1 MRTGIRKDRYAEAA
15 QLADRLGHILRSRSE
30 GRAMQK
36 VLVDL
41 KNCYGIKS
49 LKAQFDFSKARSVA
63 IYAPNGAMK
72 SSFAQTFM
80 DVATSESSRDR
91 IFPKRV
97 TSRKITDQQNND
109 LKSENV
115 VVLRPYDEVFG
126 DADRVST
133 LLVDRAL
140 RTEYEKL
147 LKDIEEAKE
156 TFLSA
161 IREVA
166 GSKRLREEE
175 ISSTF
180 TKSTEEFYGA
190 LVRAKQEVL
199 DQTDAPYAA
208 IKFDRVFDDKILAF
222 LGTKDFK
229 TALQDY
235 IEKYDQLISASQ
247 YFHKGTFNYYNAATV
262 AKNLAANGFFKA
274 KHTVTLTGGEKI
286 EITNEKELEAL
297 IQKEKDVI
305 TNDASLRK
313 KFAEIEK
320 QLEKNIDLRNFHAYL
335 LENEILLPKL
345 SNIERFKEELLK
357 SYFKTKVELYLDLVD
372 RYLKTEK
379 RKKEI
384 EEAAGRQRT
393 QWEQVIEIF
402 NSRFFVPFTLVA
414 KNKVAVML
422 KEHTP
427 LNLTFSFRD
436 GPDEAVLER
445 DALLTALSTGEKKAL
460 YVLNII
466 FEVEARNKA
475 KQDTIFV
482 IDDIADS
489 FDYKNKYAIIE
500 YLRDISDVPYF
511 SQIILTHNF
520 DFFRTVSSRF
530 VPRDNCYM
538 AFKTEKGLLLDKAE
552 GVTNIFVKDW
562 KKEFFSDT
570 KKKVASIPF
579 IRNMIEYTRGTTDP
593 EYIKLS
599 CLLHWKEPDTGKIT
613 IGELDKAFQSV
624 FGGTEKSPDAGKPV
638 AQVMADTVADCLKAP
653 HGFNFENKIVLS
665 IAIRLLAEEYMIKRI
680 ADPAFVK
687 GITSSQTGKLYGK
700 FKEKFAAEEATI
712 RVLQKVILMTP
723 ESIHLNSFMYEPI
736 LDMSDDHL
744 RRLYGDMLRL

>member
-1 MRTGIRKDRYAEAA
+1 
-15 QLADRLGHILRSRSE
+15 
-30 GRAMQK
+30 MQK
-36 VLVDL
+36 ILVDL
-41 KNCYGIKS
+41 QNCYGIKS
-49 LKAQFDFSKARSVA
+49 LKAEFDFSKTRSVA

-80 DVATSESSRDR
+80 DVATGESSRDR

-97 TSRKITDQQNND
+97 TGRKITDHENKE
-109 LKSENV
+109 LKSGDV

-126 DADRVST
+126 DADKVST

-147 LKDIEEAKE
+147 IKGIEDGKE
-156 TFLSA
+156 TFLKA
-161 IREVA
+161 IREVSE
-166 GSKRLREEE
+166 SKRLGEEE

-180 TKSTEEFYGA
+180 TKSTEEFYVA
-190 LVRAKQEVL
+190 LVRVKQEVI
-199 DQTDAPYAA
+199 DQADAPYAD
-208 IKFDRVFDDKILAF
+208 IKFDRIFDDKILSF
-222 LGTKDFK
+222 LATKDFK

-235 IEKYDQLISASQ
+235 IQKYDQLISASQ
-247 YFHKGTFNYYNAATV
+247 YFQKGTFNYYNAATV
-262 AKNLAANGFFKA
+262 AKNLSANGFFKA
-274 KHTVTLTGGEKI
+274 KHTVTLTGGERI
-286 EITNEKELEAL
+286 EIKSEKELEAL
-297 IQKEKDVI
+297 IQKEKDAI
-305 TNDASLRK
+305 TNDADLRK
-313 KFAEIEK
+313 KFADIEK
-320 QLEKNIDLRNFHAYL
+320 QLERNIDLRNFHAYL
-335 LENEILLPKL
+335 LENEVLLPKL
-345 SNIERFKEELLK
+345 ENIERFKEELLK
-357 SYFKTKVELYLDLVD
+357 SYFKAKSELYLNLVES
-372 RYLKTEK
+372 YLETEK

-384 EEAAGRQRT
+384 EEAAGQQRT

-402 NSRFFVPFTLVA
+402 NNRFFVPFTLVA
-414 KNKVAVML
+414 KNKIAVML
-422 KEHTP
+422 RENTP
-427 LNLTFSFRD
+427 LNLSFSFRD
-436 GPDEAVLER
+436 GTDEAMLER

-466 FEVEARNKA
+466 FEVEARIKS

-500 YLRDISDVPYF
+500 YLRDISEVPHF

-530 VPRDNCYM
+530 VHRNNCYM
-538 AFKTEKGLLLDKAE
+538 AFKTEKGLILDKAE

-562 KKEFFSDT
+562 KKEFFTDA

-579 IRNMIEYTRGTTDP
+579 IRNMIEYTRGPTDL
-593 EYIKLS
+593 EYIKLTS
-599 CLLHWKEPDTGKIT
+599 LLHWKDPDTGKLT

-624 FGGTEKSPDAGKPV
+624 FGGTDKSVDAAKPV
-638 AQVMADTVADCLKAP
+638 AQVMADTVADCLNAP

-665 IAIRLLAEEYMIKRI
+665 IAIRLLAEQYMIKRI

-687 GITSSQTGKLYGK
+687 GITSNQTGKLFGK
-700 FKEKFAAEEATI
+700 FKEMYGAEEATI

-736 LDMSDDHL
+736 LDMSDEHL
-744 RRLYGDMLRL
+744 RRLYSEMLKL

>member
-1 MRTGIRKDRYAEAA
+1 MEKI
-15 QLADRLGHILRSRSE
+15 
-30 GRAMQK
+30 
-36 VLVDL
+36 LVDL
-41 KNCYGIKS
+41 QNCYGIKH
-49 LKAQFDFSKARSVA
+49 LKAEFDFSKTRSAA

-80 DVATSESSRDR
+80 DVANAETSRDR

-97 TSRKITDQQNND
+97 TSRKIVDQQNKE
-109 LKSENV
+109 LKPENV

-126 DADRVST
+126 DSGKVST

-147 LKDIEEAKE
+147 VGEIEEAKE
-156 TFLSA
+156 IFLKAMKDLS
-161 IREVA
+161 
-166 GSKRLREEE
+166 GSKRLGEEE

-180 TKSTEEFYGA
+180 TKSTEEFYVA
-190 LVRAKQEVL
+190 LVRVRQEVI
-199 DQTDAPYAA
+199 DQPDAPYAD

-222 LGTKDFK
+222 LATKDFK

-235 IEKYDQLISASQ
+235 IQKYDQLISASK
-247 YFHKGTFNYYNAATV
+247 YFQKGTFNYYNAATV

-274 KHTVTLTGGEKI
+274 KHTVTLSGGERI
-286 EITNEKELEAL
+286 EIKNEKELEAI
-297 IQKEKDVI
+297 IQKEKDAI
-305 TNDASLRK
+305 TNDEDLRK

-320 QLEKNIDLRNFHAYL
+320 QLERNVDLRNFHAYL
-335 LENEILLPKL
+335 LENEILLSKL
-345 SNIERFKEELLK
+345 ENIERFKEELLK
-357 SYFKTKVELYLDLVD
+357 SYFKTKSELYLHLVD
-372 RYLKTEK
+372 RYLVSEK

-384 EEAAGRQRT
+384 EEAAGKQRT

-422 KEHTP
+422 NENTP
-427 LNLTFSFRD
+427 LSLSFSFKD
-436 GPDEAVLER
+436 GAEEAVLDR
-445 DALLTALSTGEKKAL
+445 GALLTALSTGEKKAL

-466 FEVEARNKA
+466 FEVEARISS

-500 YLRDISDVPYF
+500 YLRDISDVPHF

-530 VPRDNCYM
+530 VHRSNCYM
-538 AFKTEKGLLLDKAE
+538 AFKTESGLILDKAE

-562 KKEFFSDT
+562 KKEFFSDA

-579 IRNMIEYTRGTTDP
+579 IRNMIEYTRGPADP
-593 EYIKLS
+593 EYLKLTS
-599 CLLHWKEPDTGKIT
+599 LLHWKEPDTGKIT

-624 FGGTEKSPDAGKPV
+624 FGGTDKSVDASKPV
-638 AQVMADTVADCLKAP
+638 AQVMADTVAECLKAS

-665 IAIRLLAEEYMIKRI
+665 IAIRLLAEQYMIKRI
-680 ADPAFVK
+680 ADPSFV
-687 GITSSQTGKLYGK
+687 GAIRSSQTGKLFGR
-700 FKEKFAAEEATI
+700 FKEKFATEEMSI

-744 RRLYGDMLRL
+744 RRLYSEMLKL

>member
-1 MRTGIRKDRYAEAA
+1 
-15 QLADRLGHILRSRSE
+15 
-30 GRAMQK
+30 MQK
-36 VLVDL
+36 ILVDL
-41 KNCYGIKS
+41 QNCYGIKD
-49 LKAQFDFSKARSVA
+49 LQAEFDFSKTRSVA

-80 DVATSESSRDR
+80 DVATGESSRDR

-97 TSRKITDQQNND
+97 TSRKITDHQNKE

-126 DADRVST
+126 DADKVST

-140 RTEYEKL
+140 RMEYEKL
-147 LKDIEEAKE
+147 IKDLEEAKE
-156 TFLSA
+156 IFLKA
-161 IREVA
+161 IREVS
-166 GSKRLREEE
+166 GSKRLGEEE

-180 TKSTEEFYGA
+180 TKSTEEFYVA
-190 LVRAKQEVL
+190 LVRVKQEVL
-199 DQTDAPYAA
+199 DQPDAPYAH

-222 LGTKDFK
+222 LATKDFK
-229 TALQDY
+229 SALQDY
-235 IEKYDQLISASQ
+235 IQKYDQLISASQ
-247 YFHKGTFNYYNAATV
+247 YFQKGTFNYYNAATV

-274 KHTVTLTGGEKI
+274 KHTITLTGGERI
-286 EITNEKELEAL
+286 EIKDEKELEAL
-297 IQKEKDVI
+297 IQKEKDAI
-305 TNDASLRK
+305 TNDGDLRK

-345 SNIERFKEELLK
+345 ANIERFKEELFK
-357 SYFKTKVELYLDLVD
+357 SYFKTQSELYLNLLEQ
-372 RYLKTEK
+372 YLKTDK

-414 KNKVAVML
+414 KNKIAVML
-422 KEHTP
+422 KENTP
-427 LNLTFSFRD
+427 LNLSFSFRD
-436 GPDEAVLER
+436 GTDEAVLER

-466 FEVEARNKA
+466 FEVEARIKS

-489 FDYKNKYAIIE
+489 FDYKNKYAIVE
-500 YLRDISDVPYF
+500 YLRDISEVPHF

-530 VPRDNCYM
+530 VLRNNCYM

-562 KKEFFSDT
+562 KKEFFSDA
-570 KKKVASIPF
+570 KKKIASIPF
-579 IRNMIEYTRGTTDP
+579 IRNMIEYTRGQTDP
-593 EYIKLS
+593 EYIKLTS
-599 CLLHWKEPDTGKIT
+599 LLHWKEPDTGKIT
-613 IGELDKAFQSV
+613 IEELDKAFQSV
-624 FGGTEKSPDAGKPV
+624 FGGTDKSADGAKPV
-638 AQVMADTVADCLKAP
+638 AQVMADTVAHCLKAP

-665 IAIRLLAEEYMIKRI
+665 IAIRLLAEQYMIKRI
-680 ADPAFVK
+680 ADPAFVA
-687 GITSSQTGKLYGK
+687 GIKYSQTGKIFGR
-700 FKEKFAAEEATI
+700 FKEKFGAEETTI

-736 LDMSDDHL
+736 LDMSDEHL
-744 RRLYGDMLRL
+744 RRLYNDMLKL